1 MVHGPRAVDL
11 GHHLEVQA
19 SPLPP
24 RGRRRGLLGQVSGSG
39 SIWVE
44 GWEPMLGGV
53 RASDLG
59 RVMDVLI
66 RRKVSLLRECLE
78 ATASDGT
85 GILGNMLVELALFCG
100 IVVVIL

>member
-1 MVHGPRAVDL
+1 
-11 GHHLEVQA
+11 
-19 SPLPP
+19 
-24 RGRRRGLLGQVSGSG
+24 
-39 SIWVE
+39 
-44 GWEPMLGGV
+44 MLGGG

-59 RVMDVLI
+59 RVRDGLI